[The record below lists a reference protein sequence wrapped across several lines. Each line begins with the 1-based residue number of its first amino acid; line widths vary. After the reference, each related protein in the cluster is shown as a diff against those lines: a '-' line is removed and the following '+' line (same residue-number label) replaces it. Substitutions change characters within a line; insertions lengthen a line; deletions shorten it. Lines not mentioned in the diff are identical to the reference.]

1 MAGLSADRVLA
12 VTGAAGFIGR
22 EVVAVAR
29 AEGYAVRAILRDT
42 TSAPAFWQDDP
53 LISVHVVDLGAN
65 DATLRLQPALA
76 GAVAVIHLAGA
87 MDGDDTSHERD
98 TLGGTRHLLSAL
110 AGLPMPRAK
119 LVLASSL
126 AVYDAFA
133 VPVGGVLDEAAP
145 LEQEPEERDAY
156 CRAKLAQERLVRDS
170 GLEAVIL
177 RPGAVVGP
185 GRDWNGHQGVR
196 LGRVLITTGPD
207 GQVPL
212 VSVET
217 CADAFVQAVH
227 MKPGT
232 VVNVLDR
239 DLPDRRRHI
248 KELRRDGRIGPVVAM
263 PWRLAAPVVDT
274 LALIP
279 ALSRHL
285 PGLLRPRIL
294 RARLMPRRYR
304 ANCSPGDTGDAGMR
318 HKCAS
323 YRIAYLTGEYPRAT
337 DTFIQREVA
346 GLRRNGFEVLTC
358 SVRRT
363 GPEHLVGDEQR
374 REAAGTFHVLEAAR
388 APLRLI
394 GAHLAAL
401 VASPRRY
408 VRALRLAICT
418 RPPGLRALI
427 FQLFYF
433 AEAVVLARHM
443 AANGV
448 VHLHNHIAKSS
459 ATVAMLASEV
469 SGIPFS
475 FTLHGPDIFFEPHY
489 WRLDEKIAR
498 AAFVACISD
507 FCRSQAMVFS
517 DRQHWDKLHVVHC
530 GVEPGRY
537 AAPPTARR
545 GQRILFVGRLAAVKG
560 LPVLFGALARL
571 RCDFPDLA
579 VTLIGDGPERPALE
593 GEAAALGL
601 SGMIEFAGYKGQ
613 SEVAAALAASDL
625 LVLPSFAEGLP
636 VVLMEALAAGL
647 PVVATRIAGVA
658 ELVEDGISGF
668 LVAPGDEAALA
679 DKLAILLAD
688 PARRRAMGKAGR
700 AKVRAEFDIAQES
713 AWLGDILRAS
723 ITGAPR
729 PPKRPAARPDAWREA
744 GE

>member
-1 MAGLSADRVLA
+1 MDDLSADKVLA
-12 VTGAAGFIGR
+12 ITGAAGFIGR
-22 EVVAVAR
+22 EVVKRAR
-29 AEGYAVRAILRDT
+29 AEGYGVRAILRNAAL
-42 TSAPAFWQDDP
+42 APDEWRDDP
-53 LISVHVVDLGAN
+53 LISSHAIDLGAE
-65 DATLRLQPALA
+65 DAAIALMPVLA
-76 GAVAVIHLAGA
+76 GTVAVIHLAGA
-87 MDGDDTSHERD
+87 FKGGDARHQRD
-98 TLGGTRHLLSAL
+98 TLDATRHLLAAL
-110 AGLPMPRAK
+110 DGLPAPRPK

-133 VPVGGVLDEAAP
+133 VEIGGVLDEATP
-145 LEQEPEERDAY
+145 LEQVPEKRDAY
-156 CRAKLAQERLVRDS
+156 CRAKLAQERLMAGRTP
-170 GLEAVIL
+170 EAVIL

-185 GRDWNGHQGVR
+185 GREWTSHLGVR
-196 LGRVLITTGPD
+196 LGRVLITTGLD

-232 VVNVLDR
+232 TQNVLDR

-248 KELRRDGRIGPVVAM
+248 EDMRRDGRIGPVVAM
-263 PWRLAAPVVDT
+263 PWRLAALVVDT

-279 ALSRHL
+279 GVSRRL

-294 RARLMPRRYR
+294 RARMMPHQYR
-304 ANCSPGDTGDAGMR
+304 ANWSPGRTGDAGMR
-318 HKCAS
+318 HECAS

-363 GPEHLVGDEQR
+363 GQEHLVGDEQR
-374 REAAGTFHVLEAAR
+374 REAAGTFHILEAAR

-394 GAHLAAL
+394 GAHLAGL

-408 VRALRLAICT
+408 FRGLHLAIRTC
-418 RPPGLRALI
+418 PPGLTALMY
-427 FQLFYF
+427 QVFYF
-433 AEAVVLARHM
+433 AEAVVLARHLV
-443 AANGV
+443 ANGV
-448 VHLHNHIAKSS
+448 VHVHNHIAKSS
-459 ATVAMLASEV
+459 ASVAMLASEV

-489 WRLDEKIAR
+489 WRLDAKIKR

-507 FCRSQAMVFS
+507 FCRSQAMVFA
-517 DRQHWDKLHVVHC
+517 DRPDWDKLHIVHC

-537 AAPPTARR
+537 EARPVGRR
-545 GQRILFVGRLAAVKG
+545 GRRILFVGRLAAVKG
-560 LPVLFGALARL
+560 LPVLFDALVRL
-571 RCDFPDLA
+571 APDFPDLA
-579 VTLIGDGPERPALE
+579 VTLIGDGPERQGLE

-601 SGMIEFAGYKGQ
+601 AGMVEFAGYQGQ
-613 SEVAAALAASDL
+613 SGVAAALAESDL

-647 PVVATRIAGVA
+647 PVVTTRIAGVA

-668 LVAPGDEAALA
+668 LVPPGDAAALA
-679 DKLAILLAD
+679 EKLAILLAD
-688 PARRRAMGKAGR
+688 PALRAAMGKAGR
-700 AKVRAEFDIAQES
+700 ARVRAGFDIAQES

-723 ITGAPR
+723 INGEPR
-729 PPKRPAARPDAWREA
+729 PPKRPEAGPAQWREA

>member
-29 AEGYAVRAILRDT
+29 AEGYAVRAILRDA
-42 TSAPAFWQDDP
+42 TSAPAAWQDDP
-53 LISVHVVDLGAN
+53 LISVHVVDLGAD
-65 DATLRLQPALA
+65 DAPQLLQPALA

-98 TLGGTRHLLSAL
+98 TLGGTRHLLTAI

-145 LEQEPEERDAY
+145 LEQEPGERDTY
-156 CRAKLAQERLVRDS
+156 CRAKLAQERLVRES

-185 GRDWNGHQGVR
+185 GRCWNGHLGVR
-196 LGRVLITTGPD
+196 LGAVQISTGLD

-212 VSVET
+212 CSVAT
-217 CADAFVQAVH
+217 CAKAMVQAVNL
-227 MKPGT
+227 PTGT
-232 VVNVLDR
+232 VANVLDR
-239 DLPDRRRHI
+239 DLPDRRRLI
-248 KELRRDGRIGPVVAM
+248 ADMRRTGLIGYSVAV
-263 PWRLAAPVVDT
+263 PWRLAALVADT
-274 LALIP
+274 LALVP
-279 ALSRHL
+279 GLSRRL
-285 PGLLRPRIL
+285 PGLLRPRTL
-294 RARLMPRRYR
+294 RARMMPRRYG
-304 ANCSPGDTGDAGMR
+304 AETGAGM
-318 HKCAS
+318 H
-323 YRIAYLTGEYPRAT
+323 RIAYLTGEYPRAT

-346 GLRRNGFEVLTC
+346 GLRANGIEVLTC

-363 GPEHLVGDEQR
+363 GAEHLVGEEQR
-374 REAAGTFHVLEAAR
+374 LEAAGTFHILEAAC

-394 GAHLAAL
+394 AAHLGAL

-408 VRALRLAICT
+408 VRALRLAIRT
-418 RPPGLRALI
+418 RPPGLRALV

-459 ATVAMLASEV
+459 ATVAMLASEI
-469 SGIPFS
+469 SAIPFS

-545 GQRILFVGRLAAVKG
+545 GKRILFVGRLAAVKG

-571 RCDFPDLA
+571 RLDFPELG

-668 LVAPGDEAALA
+668 LVPPGDEAALA

-700 AKVRAEFDIAQES
+700 AKVRAAFDIAQES